1 MNDFLNFFGSAMS
14 DFWSACKWIAPAL
27 AIDVWFKQVKVNQRL
42 AEIESLVVENED
54 DMSEDSDYTTEEN

>member
-14 DFWSACKWIAPAL
+14 DFWSVCKWIAPAL
-27 AIDVWFKQVKVNQRL
+27 AIDVWLKQVRVNQQL
-42 AEIESLVVENED
+42 AEIESLVVGNED

>member
-1 MNDFLNFFGSAMS
+1 MS
-14 DFWSACKWIAPAL
+14 DFWSLCKWIAPAL